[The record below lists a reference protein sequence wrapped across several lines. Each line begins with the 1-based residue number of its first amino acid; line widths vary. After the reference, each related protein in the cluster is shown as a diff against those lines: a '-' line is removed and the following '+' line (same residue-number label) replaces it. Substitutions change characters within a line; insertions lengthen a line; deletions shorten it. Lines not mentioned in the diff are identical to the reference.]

1 MPRSCRNKPHVCQND
16 GTCRSMGWETGCC
29 CLHLFQRKA
38 AHPVLEREGVDRPTG
53 LVWRALALPFASS
66 VTLGI

>member
-1 MPRSCRNKPHVCQND
+1 M
-16 GTCRSMGWETGCC
+16 TGGVVQWAGR
-29 CLHLFQRKA
+29 LVAAVFTPFQRKA

-53 LVWRALALPFASS
+53 LVWKALALPFASS

>member
-1 MPRSCRNKPHVCQND
+1 M
-16 GTCRSMGWETGCC
+16 TGRVVQWAGR
-29 CLHLFQRKA
+29 LVAAVFTPFQRKA

-53 LVWRALALPFASS
+53 LVWKALALPFASS